1 MALPDIPAFELRGYD
16 EYDRTYWSALSITV
30 GELMDAGML
39 NVDWWLTADMF
50 SEEQSKRLWKKFVGR
65 YQFREIG
72 ILPPKR
78 WMLRTIAK
86 LDEIMPKYK
95 MLYKV
100 IGDGA
105 SVMSAGDEY
114 HKSRDVFSTFPQTAL
129 GGADQDYAS
138 TGTDR
143 EYETLR
149 EYGLLD
155 VAERLLD
162 YNDVDVLILD
172 ELDVLFMAVRNTDLA
187 WM

>member
-1 MALPDIPAFELRGYD
+1 MAFPDVPSFELPDYTEL
-16 EYDRTYWSALSITV
+16 DRTYWSALSITV
-30 GELMDAGML
+30 GELMDADML
-39 NVDWWLTADMF
+39 TVDWWLTADKYT
-50 SEEQSKRLWKKFVGR
+50 EEQARRTWNKFVGR

-72 ILPPKR
+72 IIPPKR

-86 LDEIMPKYK
+86 LNEVMPKYK

-105 SVMSAGDEY
+105 NVMTAGDEY
-114 HKSRDVFSTFPQTAL
+114 HKSRDVYSTFPQTAL
-129 GGADQDYAS
+129 GGNDQDYAS

-172 ELDVLFMAVRNTDLA
+172 ELEPLFMQIRNTDLA

>member
-1 MALPDIPAFELRGYD
+1 MALPDVPSFELPTYTD
-16 EYDRTYWSALSITV
+16 IDRTYWSALSITV
-30 GELMDAGML
+30 GELMEVDMI
-39 NVDWWLTADMF
+39 NIDWWLTADKYD
-50 SEEQSKRLWKKFVGR
+50 EAQARRTWDKFVGR

-72 ILPPKR
+72 IIPPKR

-86 LDEIMPKYK
+86 LNEVMPKYK

-105 SVMSAGDEY
+105 NVMTAGDEY
-114 HKSRDVFSTFPQTAL
+114 HKSRDVYSTFPQTAL

-172 ELDVLFMAVRNTDLA
+172 ELEPLFMQVRNTDIA

>member
-1 MALPDIPAFELRGYD
+1 MALPDIPAFELQGYD
-16 EYDRTYWSALSITV
+16 ESNRTYWSALSITV

-39 NVDWWLTADMF
+39 NEAWFLTADHYDVP
-50 SEEQSKRLWKKFVGR
+50 QAKRLWQKFVGR

-86 LDEIMPKYK
+86 LNEIMPKYK
-95 MLYKV
+95 LLYKAMA
-100 IGDGA
+100 DGA
-105 SVMSAGDEY
+105 NVMNAGDEY

-129 GGADQDYAS
+129 GGSNEDYAS

-149 EYGLLD
+149 EYSLLD
-155 VAERLLD
+155 VNERIAT
-162 YNDVDVLILD
+162 YNDVDVMILE
-172 ELDVLFMAVRNTDLA
+172 ELDVLFMAVRNTDLP